1 MKIVTLTRDMR
12 PWRAGDRPVVPD
24 VLAEALI
31 TAGDAKDP
39 QSFPPA
45 DVAGPEIRPPKGRY
59 LTRKAGA
66 R

>member
-39 QSFPPA
+39 QSFPLA